1 MDGQTERVNQILED
15 RLRACALKDIKS
27 WDKCLLYAEFSY
39 NNSYQKSLKMLP
51 FEVLYGRKCQT
62 PLFWNEPRENQ
73 VFGSEILQE
82 AERQV
87 QVVRENLQLALSR
100 QKSYVDHRRR
110 KLSFKVDDFV
120 YLKVSPC
127 EDFTVS
133 RYEESLHQDI
143 FDHSRF

>member
-1 MDGQTERVNQILED
+1 
-15 RLRACALKDIKS
+15 
-27 WDKCLLYAEFSY
+27 
-39 NNSYQKSLKMLP
+39 MLP

-82 AERQV
+82 AKRQV